1 MATLG
6 GFLFGYD
13 TSNIGSALNFVPYHL
28 NGFWQGYLVA
38 GASLGAAVGAIS
50 AGRLTDRYGR
60 KVLLIVDAAVYAAG
74 AIISAVTP
82 DAAVLLIARTMIG
95 VAIGADTAV
104 ASAYIAEYAP
114 KGRRG
119 ALSMLQQWMITV
131 GILSAYIVALIVL
144 KAAPASAGTVGWR
157 LILGIGAIPAIIG
170 LVLRTTMPESPR
182 WLMRQGRYDKA
193 RESLSSFGVEVSSA
207 DIEST
212 ARVLY
217 QEDAEQ

>member
-1 MATLG
+1 
-6 GFLFGYD
+6 
-13 TSNIGSALNFVPYHL
+13 VPYHL

-114 KGRRG
+114 K
-119 ALSMLQQWMITV
+119 L
-131 GILSAYIVALIVL
+131 
-144 KAAPASAGTVGWR
+144 
-157 LILGIGAIPAIIG
+157 AIKP
-170 LVLRTTMPESPR
+170 LRQVKLP
-182 WLMRQGRYDKA
+182 
-193 RESLSSFGVEVSSA
+193 F
-207 DIEST
+207 
-212 ARVLY
+212 
-217 QEDAEQ
+217 